1 MNPFDLQR
9 DAFGRWAL
17 EMPDGTRYCPVTALR
32 AYPVSAPDAGVALMD
47 ADGHEIVWIDELA
60 QLDAPLRAKLLQALT
75 EREFLPEILQ
85 LTEVSSFATP
95 STWSVV
101 TDRGVT
107 QFLLKG
113 EEDIRRLGEGTTSE
127 VFLCHDDFHDRQV
140 AVKRVRGM
148 RLMGPVWKQAKAR
161 AGKPVPTAQSSANAS
176 SSDTVAKTQENQA

>member
-60 QLDAPLRAKLLQALT
+60 QLDAPLRPKLLQALT

-113 EEDIRRLGEGTTSE
+113 EEDIRRLTGTVLLINDANGVQFMIRDLAGMDKHSRKLLDR
-127 VFLCHDDFHDRQV
+127 FL
-140 AVKRVRGM
+140 
-148 RLMGPVWKQAKAR
+148 
-161 AGKPVPTAQSSANAS
+161 
-176 SSDTVAKTQENQA
+176 